1 MLSFG
6 LQAKMLTLKERRD
19 NLADIF
25 FRNNYNNLKL
35 QEFLLDR
42 LLLIIN

>member
-6 LQAKMLTLKERRD
+6 LLAKILTLKERRD

-25 FRNNYNNLKL
+25 FRNKYNNLKL
-35 QEFLLDR
+35 QEFLLDG